1 MLADNIKLERSDDR
15 REERRLAREA
25 KRAERA
31 AAREERKARWAAR
44 TEWLRDPRVKQ
55 VIGVLALSSGAFMV
69 LAGVS
74 AILVG
79 GEDIRLIASGT
90 ETPAAATARPRFASV
105 AADRAWMITGT
116 TAPDANGQARYGAE
130 ARPWSAR
137 GAHCGKSRR
146 STSASTRWSTSSCR
160 QFRKLT

>member
-1 MLADNIKLERSDDR
+1 MAEKVATRPSGRKTKGGAKGKSSAADR

-25 KRAERA
+25 KRAGRA

-74 AILVG
+74 AWIEYHRKFWESAL
-79 GEDIRLIASGT
+79 DRLERALDLGRTEPTPPPKPKGT
-90 ETPAAATARPRFASV
+90 
-105 AADRAWMITGT
+105 
-116 TAPDANGQARYGAE
+116 
-130 ARPWSAR
+130 
-137 GAHCGKSRR
+137 R
-146 STSASTRWSTSSCR
+146 SWQNWNSSDD
-160 QFRKLT
+160 